1 MESGVIAD
9 SQINA
14 SSFLEWPEQTGQ
26 PNTWRPERARLKR
39 PGHSWA
45 ALTNDEYQWLQIDLN
60 KEQRITGKQTC
71 LYIKGKVICKYVLKS
86 SLHQNWQ
93 EIADFGGLPPNW
105 LAVGRMCITK

>member
-1 MESGVIAD
+1 MESGVIAN

-14 SSFLEWPEQTGQ
+14 SSFLEWPEQLGK

-60 KEQRITGKQTC
+60 KEQRITGRH
-71 LYIKGKVICKYVLKS
+71 I
-86 SLHQNWQ
+86 
-93 EIADFGGLPPNW
+93 
-105 LAVGRMCITK
+105 